1 MVHAGESLSFGD
13 RMKKTIT
20 SEQDIPSAR
29 AKRAEVYIYPA
40 VADSVDLP
48 DLSFRRDK
56 GGDAFVLLKGEQQP
70 LSGDNAVLSDRARA
84 LGGTRLK
91 ELFAP
96 VLPGCADLA
105 VTVNV
110 ISRRSA
116 LLKVTQKDMNVV
128 VEAHWNLF
136 IPYFE
141 QIKPLPVAHPEILDV
156 FASAVFSYA
165 ALAMERPKA
174 SRNELWERVVGSYR
188 ARPEFLL
195 ASLDIFN
202 KPNIYHIR
210 PTRIW
215 LGRIYEANDEHR
227 LEINSSDAA
236 TTPVVSP
243 EFLEELSG
251 FIHKIVKN
259 YAFRYGDYLWTQQY
273 RVTFGSRSGPG
284 MVTCKGKEIVINIH
298 PLIYQA
304 DWKPVVYL
312 SLGYAI
318 MFAML
323 QSSGRGDNGKHMYLA
338 LMKTW
343 NRYMSF
349 DESVEQQSVSELY
362 EFPRSTAEQQCRSLS
377 QCMIGEED
385 PERID
390 DFVMLVNYSFKETLA
405 ERLEALNDRYGGK
418 AGIYFEQLSNKIQ
431 DLNAALMRNNI
442 NHGKLI
448 EVLRSDSFDYFQ
460 LAGFLRTGRLENR
473 HVVDVSEWLLLR
485 TFLYDLINAPRV
497 FRNDYK
503 MLLKVLTKVNK
514 SLLVYIWT
522 LGLEKDPRFEVVSA
536 YIAKVMHDIFVFD
549 RVKIY
554 EIVSDPVECLE
565 AEAVTGYLLNWAG
578 FKPEER
584 RSIVEKILSGL
595 PHNVVAQLRVQTTS
609 DVDHMVRVMGTRASG
624 LIGFCLHQVYRWGST
639 RDALTERIRS
649 HFPKLLKQAQ
659 MAMLPAETFRGGAML
674 LLLLAQIISDKRD
687 GFAGNIT
694 ITEEEKQIVRDL
706 IKQCVGWDQRHFV
719 MMVAGMAAGYMG
731 SIDGWVLQQFD
742 RLLARYD
749 GGDRV
754 MLRSVVQ
761 FDVENLIERTLATA
775 RDGEENLLLK
785 KIQLLRFGVD
795 PVVSDE
801 ANRFLRAMASRCGV
815 ESPRFDAKRKDIN
828 ELVVALSRWTK
839 AQAVHT

>member
-1 MVHAGESLSFGD
+1 
-13 RMKKTIT
+13 MKKTIA
-20 SEQDIPSAR
+20 SEQSVPSAGV
-29 AKRAEVYIYPA
+29 KRDEITIYPA

-48 DLSFRRDK
+48 DLSFRRNK
-56 GGDAFVLLKGEQQP
+56 GEDAFVLFAEVQRQSLFEK
-70 LSGDNAVLSDRARA
+70 NAALSDRVKT
-84 LGGTRLK
+84 LDDMRLK
-91 ELFAP
+91 ALLGP
-96 VLPGCADLA
+96 ILPGCEDSALTLNI
-105 VTVNV
+105 VG
-110 ISRRSA
+110 RRSV
-116 LLKVTQKDMNVV
+116 LLKITQNGANVV

-136 IPYFE
+136 VPYFE
-141 QIKPLPVAHPEILDV
+141 QIKLLPVVHPEILDI
-156 FASAVFSYA
+156 FAAAVFSYA
-165 ALAMERPKA
+165 ALAMKRPKTA
-174 SRNELWERVVGSYR
+174 RNELWKRVIDSYR
-188 ARPEFLL
+188 AQPEFLL
-195 ASLDIFN
+195 ASMDIFN

-215 LGRIYEANDEHR
+215 LGRIYEANDAHR
-227 LEINSSDAA
+227 LQIDVSDAA
-236 TTPVVSP
+236 NTPVVSP
-243 EFLEELSG
+243 EFLDELTG
-251 FIHKIVKN
+251 FIHRIVKN

-273 RVTFGSRSGPG
+273 RIIFGSRSGPG
-284 MVTCKGKEIVINIH
+284 LVACEGKDIVVNVH

-304 DWKPVVYL
+304 NWKPVVYL

-318 MFAML
+318 MFAIL
-323 QSSGRGDNGKHMYLA
+323 RSSGNGDEERHMYLA

-343 NRYMSF
+343 NRYLSF
-349 DESVEQQSVSELY
+349 DESMEQQSVSELY
-362 EFPRSTAEQQCRSLS
+362 GFPRSTAEQQCRSLS
-377 QCMIGEED
+377 QCMIVKED
-385 PERID
+385 QERVD
-390 DFVMLVNYSFKETLA
+390 DFVMLVNYSFKETFA
-405 ERLEALNDRYGGK
+405 ERLEALNDRHGGK
-418 AGIYFEQLSNKIQ
+418 AGVYFEQLSNAIRGS
-431 DLNAALMRNNI
+431 NTTLMKNNI

-448 EVLRSDSFDYFQ
+448 EILRSDSFDHLQ
-460 LAGFLRTGRLENR
+460 LAGFLRTGRLDNR
-473 HVVDVSEWLLLR
+473 CVVDVSEWLLLR
-485 TFLYDLINAPRV
+485 TLLYDLINAPRV
-497 FRNDYK
+497 FKNDYK

-522 LGLEKDPRFEVVSA
+522 LGLERDARFEIVSS

-578 FKPEER
+578 FTPEAR
-584 RSIVEKILSGL
+584 RSIIESILSGL

-609 DVDHMVRVMGTRASG
+609 DVDEMVRVMGTRASG
-624 LIGFCLHQVYRWGST
+624 LIGFCLHQAYRWGST

-674 LLLLAQIISDKRD
+674 LLLLAQIISDEHD
-687 GFAGNIT
+687 GFACNIV

-706 IKQCVGWDQRHFV
+706 IKQCVDWDQRHFV

-731 SIDGWVLQQFD
+731 GIDGWVLQQFD

-761 FDVENLIERTLATA
+761 FDVENLIERALATA
-775 RDGEENLLLK
+775 GEGEENLLLK

-801 ANRFLRAMASRCGV
+801 ANRFLRAMASRCGIR
-815 ESPRFDAKRKDIN
+815 SPQFDAKKKDIN
-828 ELVVALSRWTK
+828 ELVLTLSRWMKT
-839 AQAVHT
+839 QAVQT